1 MPVLPTTPEAFARRA
16 VKFIAGGFRPTHART
31 ESWFGN
37 VFLFREEEG
46 IPTDADGGTLVPLL
60 QLSLPGIPHVP
71 EALSGIA
78 LLTIFIPEDPL
89 SMREAEGSNW
99 HVREYASLEGL
110 VRKEIAHTSSI
121 RPFPIRFELVE
132 RDYPQG
138 LPEEGFDGLDA
149 DRYPS
154 VYAHKLGGWPT
165 FCQEPVDFD
174 EGVDFVLQIASDGKL
189 AFTVA
194 GSGQLLFTK
203 ERATGR
209 WRVYS
214 DFF

>member
-1 MPVLPTTPEAFARRA
+1 MPTPPTTPEAFARRA
-16 VKFIAGGFRPTHART
+16 VKLIAGGFRPTHTDA

-37 VFLFREEEG
+37 VFLFREDEG
-46 IPTDADGGTLVPLL
+46 IPTDADGGALVPLL
-60 QLSLPGIPHVP
+60 QLYLPGVPYVP

-99 HVREYASLEGL
+99 HVREYASLDGL
-110 VRKEIAHTSSI
+110 IRKEVARKSSI
-121 RPFPIRFELVE
+121 RPFPIRFEPVE
-132 RDYPQG
+132 RDCPQG
-138 LPEEGFDGLDA
+138 LPEEGFDDLDA

-165 FCQEPVDFD
+165 FCQEPVDFG

-189 AFTVA
+189 GFTVA
-194 GSGQLLFTK
+194 GSGQLLFAK
-203 ERATGR
+203 ERTMGR